1 MVGIGQ
7 KVALEKRKKAKL
19 IDIYELYV
27 EFEGK
32 KWVIK
37 EIDFNNSKI
46 TIEYRSVYGITKLIK
61 HFNEVELL
69 EYGYLNT
76 FTKKGS
82 VNERVT

>member
-1 MVGIGQ
+1 MVGIGR
-7 KVALEKRKKAKL
+7 KVALEKREKAKL

-37 EIDFNNSKI
+37 EIDFNNNKI
-46 TIEYRSVYGITKLIK
+46 TIEYRSVNGITKLVK

-69 EYGYLNT
+69 EYGHLNT
-76 FTKKGS
+76 YTKKGGS
-82 VNERVT
+82 VL